1 MFVLF
6 SEALAC
12 SRLRGSR
19 VRGIEKA
26 RTRKKREET
35 GRALHFRIFPAIW
48 EPGTGYLSARDLKRR
63 ERGVWGLNDVFPS
76 LANTSAQCSCPGFSR
91 VEFRFR
97 SPGVERIKKII
108 KKSYKCALG
117 IKVLEILNC
126 VRKCKQWKFELG
138 FTFDLNHQC
147 ILMNYFRQICF
158 CSS

>member
-26 RTRKKREET
+26 RTRKKT
-35 GRALHFRIFPAIW
+35 GGNWARPSLSHLPRYLRAWNRL
-48 EPGTGYLSARDLKRR
+48 LKRSWSKEAR
-63 ERGVWGLNDVFPS
+63 TRRLRSVFPS

-108 KKSYKCALG
+108 KKSCKCALG

-147 ILMNYFRQICF
+147 ILMNYFPQICF